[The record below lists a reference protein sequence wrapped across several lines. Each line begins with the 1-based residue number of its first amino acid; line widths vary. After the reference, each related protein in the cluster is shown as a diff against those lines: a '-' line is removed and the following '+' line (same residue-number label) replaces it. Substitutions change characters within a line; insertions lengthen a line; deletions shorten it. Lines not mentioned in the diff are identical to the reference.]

1 MSQNMENFR
10 KNKGIPKKI
19 LIKVR
24 PPFIYMDSKRYIKQK
39 QPPGG
44 VPIKRSLK
52 GTPLRDCFLSKY
64 STPMLNETNNSN
76 MQTTMCSDVYLLITK
91 NILSKRTRG
100 WELKKAHA

>member
-1 MSQNMENFR
+1 
-10 KNKGIPKKI
+10 
-19 LIKVR
+19 
-24 PPFIYMDSKRYIKQK
+24 MDSKRHIKQK

-52 GTPLRDCFLSKY
+52 GTHLRDCFLSKY
-64 STPMLNETNNSN
+64 STPMLNQTNNSN
-76 MQTTMCSDVYLLITK
+76 MQITMCSDVYLLITK